1 MSQLELLKTIVVGST
16 NFCGETRPMEEQLMT
31 MKGISR
37 GFFAALVLLSF
48 APLIS
53 SAAFSTQQGS
63 DVVPFITADIEDVIR
78 RSFDY
83 IIVGG
88 GTSGCPLAATLSQK
102 YSVLLVERGGSPYG
116 NPLIEERRNFGDA
129 FYQTDQFTSI
139 SQQFT
144 SEDGTYNQRG
154 RVLGGSTAVNGGFY
168 SRASDEDIKR
178 VGWDPELVKE
188 AYEWVESKI
197 VFPSP
202 LTAWQFVTA
211 MGMVEAGISPLNDFS
226 LEHIRGTKVGAGIFD
241 AHERRHTSADL
252 LAAANPNNIA
262 LLLNATVQNVIFR
275 DAAAGGAGKQPRAQ
289 GIRFMRSNGNPDEL
303 YEVYLNRPKVSSGS
317 SWGDVILCAGALGS
331 PQILMLSGIGPKDHL
346 KSFNI
351 TPLVDAPAVGESM
364 QDNPSIAI
372 LLNYSSNASRRLHPD
387 PPQVAGIEKDFRII
401 IETSLFYPGVN
412 SSIYVPMVGK
422 LASPVSRG
430 WLRLK
435 SADPRENPS
444 VRFNYLAAEQDLDEC
459 VEMVRLVDRVAVSNS
474 VESFLERNQSVI
486 PAAGATQQELR
497 DFCKASVVTIYH
509 YHGGCVV
516 GSVVDRDYRVLGV
529 EGLRVVDFSTFL
541 DSPDPHPPSPTSAP
555 PRVISKVHLGGA
567 ATESIFSPG

>member
-1 MSQLELLKTIVVGST
+1 MQ
-16 NFCGETRPMEEQLMT
+16 RPMEEQLIM

-48 APLIS
+48 TTVIS
-53 SAAFSTQQGS
+53 SAAFSTQQGR
-63 DVVPFITADIEDVIR
+63 DVVPFIEADIEDVIR

-116 NPLIEERRNFGDA
+116 NPLIEERKKTGDA
-129 FYQTDQFTSI
+129 LYQTDRFTSI
-139 SQQFT
+139 SQQFI
-144 SEDGTYNQRG
+144 SEDGRYNERG

-178 VGWDPELVKE
+178 AGWDPELVKE
-188 AYEWVESKI
+188 AYEWVETKI

-202 LTAWQFVTA
+202 LTAWQLVTA
-211 MGMVEAGISPLNDFS
+211 VGMVEAGIRPLNDFS
-226 LEHIRGTKVGAGIFD
+226 LEHIRGTKVGAEIFD
-241 AHERRHTSADL
+241 AHERRHTAADL
-252 LAAANPNNIA
+252 LAAANLNNIT
-262 LLLNATVQNVIFR
+262 LLLNATVRNVIFR
-275 DAAAGGAGKQPRAQ
+275 DAAAGGVGKQPRAQ

-317 SWGDVILCAGALGS
+317 SWGDVILCAGPLGS

-351 TPLVDAPAVGESM
+351 TPLVDAPAVGEFM

-372 LLNYSSNASRRLHPD
+372 PLNYSSNASRRLHPD

-401 IETSLFYPGVN
+401 IETSVSYPGFN
-412 SSIYVPMVGK
+412 SRINVAMVGK
-422 LASPVSRG
+422 LAYPVSRG

-459 VEMVRLVDRVAVSNS
+459 VEMVRLVDRVSASNS

-486 PAAGATQQELR
+486 PAGGATQQELR
-497 DFCKASVVTIYH
+497 DFCKARVVTIYH

-541 DSPDPHPPSPTSAP
+541 DAP
-555 PRVISKVHLGGA
+555 GTNPMATVLMLGSFELRAPGINCPLGFEFRASLGGA
-567 ATESIFSPG
+567 EPRPHCNLLGNNY